1 MQHRGFLLL
10 TLLALLALTSA
21 VAKKKDKVKKEGA
34 LQCPVPGDHPRHEA
48 LHPQDQSQGQ
58 SQEREGKGLEAK
70 PGCQGT
76 PGVTWGLAHAL
87 PLPGLRY
94 DPPVPSVCSLALINH
109 SLPCPSHFPAPPLSA
124 QSGEGQGILGS
135 LSLPQ
140 SNVSPRARFCSS
152 PKFHY

>member
-10 TLLALLALTSA
+10 TLLALLALTSTE
-21 VAKKKDKVKKEGA
+21 AKKKDKCQET
-34 LQCPVPGDHPRHEA
+34 DHPRHQA

-70 PGCQGT
+70 PGCQGA

-87 PLPGLRY
+87 PLPGRRY

-109 SLPCPSHFPAPPLSA
+109 FLSCPSHSPAPPLGA
-124 QSGEGQGILGS
+124 QSGERQGILGS
-135 LSLPQ
+135 FSFPQ
-140 SNVSPRARFCSS
+140 SNVSPRARFYSS
-152 PKFHY
+152 PQFHY

>member
-21 VAKKKDKVKKEGA
+21 VAKKKGA
-34 LQCPVPGDHPRHEA
+34 LQCSVPGDHPRHQA
-48 LHPQDQSQGQ
+48 LHPQDQSKGQ
-58 SQEREGKGLEAK
+58 SQEREGKGLDAK
-70 PGCQGT
+70 PGCQGA

-87 PLPGLRY
+87 PLP
-94 DPPVPSVCSLALINH
+94 ALINH
-109 SLPCPSHFPAPPLSA
+109 ALPCPSHSPAPPLSA

-152 PKFHY
+152 PQFHY

>member
-21 VAKKKDKVKKEGA
+21 VAKEKGA

-48 LHPQDQSQGQ
+48 LQPQDQSQGQ

-87 PLPGLRY
+87 PLPGPRY
-94 DPPVPSVCSLALINH
+94 DSPVPSVCSLPLINH
-109 SLPCPSHFPAPPLSA
+109 SLPCPSHSSAPPLSA
-124 QSGEGQGILGS
+124 QSREGQGILGS

-152 PKFHY
+152 PQFHY